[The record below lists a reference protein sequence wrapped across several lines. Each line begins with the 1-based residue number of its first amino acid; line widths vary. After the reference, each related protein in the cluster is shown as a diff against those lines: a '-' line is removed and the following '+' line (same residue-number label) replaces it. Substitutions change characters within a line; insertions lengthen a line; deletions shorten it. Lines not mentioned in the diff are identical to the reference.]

1 MTHGEKMA
9 LLGKINMLYELAI
22 EISNK
27 INKLNKQLEEAEKD
41 NGSSKTSNNRSRRF
55 RCRLFA

>member
-9 LLGKINMLYELAI
+9 LLGKINMLYEITI

-27 INKLNKQLEEAEKD
+27 INKLNRQLEEAEED
-41 NGSSKTSNNRSRRF
+41 NGTS
-55 RCRLFA
+55 

>member
-9 LLGKINMLYELAI
+9 LLGKINMLYEMAI

-27 INKLNKQLEEAEKD
+27 INKLNRQLEEAEEED
-41 NGSSKTSNNRSRRF
+41 NGTS
-55 RCRLFA
+55 

>member
-9 LLGKINMLYELAI
+9 LLGKINMLYEMAI

-27 INKLNKQLEEAEKD
+27 INKLNRQLEEAEED
-41 NGSSKTSNNRSRRF
+41 TGTS
-55 RCRLFA
+55 

>member
-22 EISNK
+22 EIANK
-27 INKLNKQLEEAEKD
+27 ISKLNEQLKEAEQND
-41 NGSSKTSNNRSRRF
+41 GCSKTSNNGS
-55 RCRLFA
+55 

>member
-9 LLGKINMLYELAI
+9 LLGKINMLYEMAI

-27 INKLNKQLEEAEKD
+27 INKLNRQLEKAEED
-41 NGSSKTSNNRSRRF
+41 NGTS
-55 RCRLFA
+55 